1 MNEKSYETNTVSYD
15 EAFRPVLNVHLWF
28 ASTKRH
34 AGSRARLCATHKQK
48 KVEKNTKMKK
58 TKEEKMMKKEEEE
71 EERNETEGPG

>member
-34 AGSRARLCATHKQK
+34 AFVQHIYKQK

-71 EERNETEGPG
+71 VEEEEERNETEGPG